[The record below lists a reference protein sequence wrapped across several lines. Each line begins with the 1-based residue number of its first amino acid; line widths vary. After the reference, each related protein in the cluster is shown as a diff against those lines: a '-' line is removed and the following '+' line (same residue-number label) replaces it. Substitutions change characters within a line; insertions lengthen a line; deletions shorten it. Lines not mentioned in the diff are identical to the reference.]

1 MVVGTALI
9 AASAACGD
17 NGPLLGGDGELEVR
31 LATQPSDVQAV
42 HILVTGI
49 GFEMINADMVNSNG
63 VWSVSLLNVTPAT
76 GLTVAA
82 FAYGDVQQQHLIYQG
97 TRTGVAVSIGN
108 LTVVDITLLPNGG
121 GGIGINTPPHIT
133 NLSHPD
139 TSPSD
144 TAIALSAI
152 AVDPD
157 PGALLTYTWT
167 ANFGTFADDVYPN
180 LESGTQ
186 VNPVYFPPEG
196 FTGVAIIQLTVADD
210 VGASTTTAFS
220 IAVGAGLEVVAHFDV
235 LPLLTITN
243 VERQELQPSA
253 STQISYTL
261 EYPITDGVSPFTH
274 VVASWS
280 TSEACAGGFGTYTTD
295 MVLSQGNPSHQTV
308 IYTAPAKFPS
318 NTERDCTLTYDL
330 RDDAG
335 ATLFSQVVV
344 WVNPP
349 AHVMFVSSATRSPQF
364 VDETDADAFCQGLA
378 DVAVGNRLLPQG
390 TYRALLSFGGTPL
403 QVDLSDLPYVLFDG
417 TPVAASTA
425 QLFSGRPLLAG
436 IVWDEGRGNRTNQ
449 LVFTGA
455 LSDGTAAGLPG
466 PLTNCQNWSTTDGES
481 AAMVG
486 RAGATD
492 SGWVQLGLLGCSQ
505 QAAVYCVLEFPRD

>member
-17 NGPLLGGDGELEVR
+17 NGPLLAGGGELEVR

-49 GFEMINADMVNSNG
+49 GFDMINADMVSSNG
-63 VWSVSLLNVTPAT
+63 VWSVSLLNITPAT

-82 FAYGDVQQQHLIYQG
+82 FAYSDLQEQNLIYQG
-97 TRTGVAVSIGN
+97 TRTGVAVSLGN

-139 TSPSD
+139 TLPSN
-144 TAIALSAI
+144 IPVALSAI

-157 PGALLTYTWT
+157 PGASLTYVWNT
-167 ANFGTFADDVYPN
+167 NFGSFDSSVYVGMS
-180 LESGTQ
+180 SGAQ

-196 FTGVAIIQLTVADD
+196 FTGVVIIQLTVTDD
-210 VGASTTTAFS
+210 QGASTTTAFS

-235 LPLLTITN
+235 LPLLTIN
-243 VERQELQPSA
+243 SVERQELQPSA
-253 STQISYTL
+253 STRISYTL
-261 EYPITDGVSPFTH
+261 EYPNMDGVQPSTH
-274 VVASWS
+274 VVASWG
-280 TSEACAGGFGTYTTD
+280 TSPSCAGGFGAYTAD
-295 MVLSQGNPSHQTV
+295 MVLSQGNPSSQTV
-308 IYTAPAKFPS
+308 VYTAPAEFPL
-318 NTERDCTLTYDL
+318 NTDRDCTLTYVL
-330 RDDAG
+330 TDDAG

-344 WVNPP
+344 WINPP
-349 AHVMFVSSATRSPQF
+349 AHVMFVSSGTRSPQF
-364 VDETDADAFCQGLA
+364 VDEADADAFCQGLA

-390 TYRALLSFGGTPL
+390 TYRALLSFGGTAL
-403 QVDLSDLPYVLFDG
+403 QADLSDLPYVLFDG
-417 TPVAASTA
+417 TPVAANTA

-455 LSDGTAAGLPG
+455 LSDGSAAGLPG
-466 PLTNCQNWSTTDGES
+466 PTANCQDWSTTDDG
-481 AAMVG
+481 AVAMVG

-492 SGWVQLGLLGCSQ
+492 SGWVQLQGLACSQ
-505 QAAVYCVLEFPRD
+505 QAAVYCVLEFPLD